1 VKQKNMIVGAL
12 AALLVLALWYMML
25 YSPLTSA
32 ASKANQATTAAKTTA
47 KSLEQQIAGLKG
59 DLPSQKGQKQ
69 QLNLAIPST
78 PAESAFLRD
87 LDRVKA
93 ASGVTF
99 QSVAPSPP
107 TGGAAGATT
116 SINVS
121 ISVSGSVA
129 QVHKYLTALA
139 TLKRLFVIDNVSL
152 TAGASTNGSNASS
165 SGGPVGDVFA
175 GPGAPPTL
183 QAQIAGRI
191 FTQATIAS
199 ATPGVATAPAA
210 ASAPASASH

>member
-1 VKQKNMIVGAL
+1 VPVKQKNMVVGAL
-12 AALLVLALWYMML
+12 GAVLVLALWYMML

-32 ASKANQATTAAKTTA
+32 TSKAKKATTAANTTA
-47 KSLEQQIAGLKG
+47 KSLQQQIAALKG
-59 DLPSQKGQKQ
+59 DLPSQQGQKQ

-87 LDRVKA
+87 LDKVKA

-99 QSVAPSPP
+99 QSIAPSLPA
-107 TGGAAGATT
+107 GGSSSTT
-116 SINVS
+116 SINVA
-121 ISVSGSVA
+121 ISVNGSVA
-129 QVHKYLTALA
+129 QVHSYLAALGQ
-139 TLKRLFVIDNVSL
+139 LPRLFVIDTVSL
-152 TAGASTNGSNASS
+152 TAGAAANGSNSS

-191 FTQATIAS
+191 FTQAGIATATPTGAS
-199 ATPGVATAPAA
+199 APVAPAA
-210 ASAPASASH
+210 SH